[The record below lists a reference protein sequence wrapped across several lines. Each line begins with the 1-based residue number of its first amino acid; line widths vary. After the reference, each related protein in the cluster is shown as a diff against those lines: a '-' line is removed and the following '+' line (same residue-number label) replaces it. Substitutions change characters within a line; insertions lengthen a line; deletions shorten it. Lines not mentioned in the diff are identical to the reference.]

1 MKIIHRLI
9 GAYLTLVL
17 LMSGVGYLSLSV
29 YNEIRNHIIQLQND
43 PVDVV
48 YQLDELL
55 TTIEN
60 CQKSVQTLIEN
71 KPKIIYSY
79 SESENDETSVSLEK
93 LLKNNLEKIEVMLT
107 PLAKSTSYNQQVVK
121 GNSIQTKNDNLEDW
135 LELRRKHFYYHW
147 KYLSHFISLADGV
160 PNQAFDFFERT
171 LEPHYRQN
179 IFPIINK
186 YRKGE
191 QEAREAK
198 LKKFIE
204 EYIPNA
210 SRVIIFSTVISL
222 CGVFFL
228 GFWISRSITNPL
240 HSLTSAAQQI
250 GRGNLGTRINIKS
263 KDEIGI
269 LVDAFDRMRMDL
281 SKTTVSKTYVDNI
294 ITSMLDTLIVI
305 DSQANITKVNRS
317 TLTLLEYNR
326 EELIGKSIHRVI
338 ADGTTKSKS
347 MIDELLSKG
356 SVVNVEK
363 TYVTKNGSEIPVLFS
378 GAVMYGDAEN
388 IQGIVCVARDIIDRK
403 KSELALQMAY
413 DEMERRVEK
422 RTVDLVEANLHLKN
436 EIEERV
442 RTEAALRES
451 ENRLRRI
458 SSHILSAQ
466 EKERQRLSMELHD
479 DLGQSLSLLKVQL
492 SGIERKFGH
501 DQSRW
506 VGAFIETRQYLDF
519 IIENV
524 RRLSRDLSP
533 SILEDLGLTAALKW
547 LIGDFTKHH
556 QLTPHLQIENVDN
569 CFSKENQMIIYRIFQ
584 EIFANIGK
592 HAQAGSLEVNTAK
605 SEAYVK
611 FVVKDDGKGFDMAN
625 VATIP
630 TPEKGIGIAAMNE
643 RALMLGSNLKIW
655 SRLGSGTRISI
666 RIPIAGERM
675 DQ

>member
-17 LMSGVGYLSLSV
+17 MMGGVGYLSLKV
-29 YNEIRNHIIQLQND
+29 YQEIKDHIIQLQHD
-43 PVDVV
+43 PVDVLG
-48 YQLDELL
+48 QLEELL

-60 CQKSVQTLIEN
+60 CQKSVQTIIEN
-71 KPKIIYSY
+71 KPRIIYSY
-79 SESENDETSVSLEK
+79 AESEEDQVSVSVAK
-93 LLKNNLEKIEVMLT
+93 HLKHDLEKIEVILT
-107 PLAKSTSYNQQVVK
+107 PIVRSAFYETQAAK
-121 GNSIQTKNDNLEDW
+121 GNNEQFTSENLKAW
-135 LELRRKHFYYHW
+135 LELRKKHFYYHW

-160 PNQAFDFFERT
+160 PEQAFDFFEKT

-186 YRKGE
+186 YRIGE
-191 QEAREAK
+191 REAREAK

-222 CGVFFL
+222 FSVLFL
-228 GFWISRSITNPL
+228 GYWISRSISKPL

-250 GRGNLGTRINIKS
+250 GKGNLDTRINIKS

-269 LVDAFDRMRMDL
+269 LADAFDRMAIDL

-305 DSQANITKVNRS
+305 DPQANITKVNRS
-317 TLTLLEYNR
+317 TLTLLGYDRR
-326 EELIGKSIHRVI
+326 ELVGKSIHHVI
-338 ADGTTKSKS
+338 ANGTAKNRS

-363 TYVTKNGSEIPVLFS
+363 TYITKNGTEIPVLFS
-378 GAVMYGDAEN
+378 GAVMYDDDDN

-403 KSELALQMAY
+403 KSELALQTAY

-422 RTVDLVEANLHLKN
+422 RTADLVEANLQLKT
-436 EIEERV
+436 EIDERA

-466 EKERQRLSMELHD
+466 EEERQRLSMELHD
-479 DLGQSLSLLKVQL
+479 ELGQSLSLLKVQL
-492 SGIERKFGH
+492 SSIERKSGH
-501 DQSRW
+501 DRSRW
-506 VGAFIETRQYLDF
+506 VSTFVEMRQYLDS

-533 SILEDLGLTAALKW
+533 LILEDLGLTAALKW
-547 LIGDFTKHH
+547 LVGDFSKHY
-556 QLTPHLQIENVDN
+556 QITPRMQIENVDD

-584 EIFANIGK
+584 EILTNIGK
-592 HAQAGSLEVNTAK
+592 HAQASGLTVETTIAEASVQFEV
-605 SEAYVK
+605 E
-611 FVVKDDGKGFDMAN
+611 DDGRGFDMPT
-625 VATIP
+625 VATKP
-630 TPEKGIGIAAMNE
+630 TPEKGIGLAAMTE
-643 RALMLGSNLKIW
+643 RALMLGSNLDIW
-655 SRLGSGTRISI
+655 SQPGSGTRISI
-666 RIPIAGERM
+666 TVPVSGRRKE
-675 DQ
+675 Q